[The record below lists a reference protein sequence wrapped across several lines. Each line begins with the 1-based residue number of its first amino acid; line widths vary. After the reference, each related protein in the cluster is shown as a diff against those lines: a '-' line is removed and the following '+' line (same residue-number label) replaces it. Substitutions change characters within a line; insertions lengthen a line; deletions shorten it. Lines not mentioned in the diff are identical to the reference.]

1 MMSPGRRR
9 RLYVVAVLLLVA
21 GGGCFVLSRPATTL
35 QAVNGTVTAYQI
47 PAYVKLTDF
56 FQRHFQYDVLATRI
70 CGAKPA
76 AVDCTFA
83 LLDWTHT
90 SILLTPEGW
99 PVVDDHP
106 LHIVIRG
113 HGERDQI
120 ADVFTTLAV
129 YAGVPAFFQFVTDA
143 QKREMLP
150 VTFVYLDGEWTVF
163 DVAADLAFR
172 DRAGRLASIEQ
183 LVDDPA
189 LVDGQANVARRDGL
203 PYSAFISRERLM
215 PFVVPQTLRPQ
226 LQQPWPRVRYE
237 LRRAVGWERQIG
249 R

>member
-1 MMSPGRRR
+1 MISSGRRR
-9 RLYVVAVLLLVA
+9 RLYAIALLLLAA
-21 GGGCFVLSRPATTL
+21 GGGRFVLSRPATTL
-35 QAVNGTVTAYQI
+35 QAVNGTVTAYQL

-56 FQRHFQYDVLATRI
+56 FQRHFQYEVLATRI
-70 CGAKPA
+70 CGADPA
-76 AVDCTFA
+76 AVDCTLS

-90 SILLTPEGW
+90 NIPPTPGGW

-120 ADVFTTLAV
+120 ADVFSTLAV

-143 QKREMLP
+143 EKREMLP
-150 VTFVYLDGEWTVF
+150 VTFVYLDGKWTVF
-163 DVAADLAFR
+163 DVAAHVAFR
-172 DRAGRLASIEQ
+172 DRAGQLASIEQ
-183 LVDDPA
+183 LADDPA
-189 LVDGQANVARRDGL
+189 LVDGQADVARRDGL

-237 LRRAVGWERQIG
+237 LRRALGWEREPG